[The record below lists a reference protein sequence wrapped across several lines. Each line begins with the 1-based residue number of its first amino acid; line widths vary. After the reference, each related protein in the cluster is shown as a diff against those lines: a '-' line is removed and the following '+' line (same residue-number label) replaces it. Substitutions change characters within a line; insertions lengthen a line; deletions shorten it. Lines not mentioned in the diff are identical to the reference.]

1 MHHVAIGRQLLLL
14 GLVSSVQETTLTVGH
29 VVELGCVR
37 DLPRAVWNLEAG
49 KLLAVHSI
57 EVIVLASTH
66 EGVARGEVFE
76 VVMVEF
82 SNVDVKG
89 LWSFALTDVQSIQC
103 VHGFHKRL
111 LPLMV
116 DLLDVPLL
124 WGLMH

>member
-14 GLVSSVQETTLTVGH
+14 GLVRSVQETILTVGH
-29 VVELGCVR
+29 VVELGRVR
-37 DLPRAVWNLEAG
+37 DLTRAVWNLEAG
-49 KLLAVHSI
+49 ELLAVNSI

-66 EGVARGEVFE
+66 EGMARGEVF
-76 VVMVEF
+76 EF
-82 SNVDVKG
+82 SNVDVKR

-116 DLLDVPLL
+116 DLLDVSLL